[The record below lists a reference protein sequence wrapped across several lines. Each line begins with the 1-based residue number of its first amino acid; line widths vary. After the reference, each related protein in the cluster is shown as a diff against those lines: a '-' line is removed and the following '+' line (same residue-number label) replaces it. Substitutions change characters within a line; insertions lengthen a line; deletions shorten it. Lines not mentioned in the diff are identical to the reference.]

1 MVEIKITGNTP
12 LEALASVTAFGWH
25 SMKDPEVHTAATRV
39 LDAEQ
44 AKAPVPASAAAPVP
58 PSAVPPVA
66 PPAAPV
72 TGPAP
77 TAAPSYTMEQVS
89 KAGADLLALNPAKMP
104 ELMDLLQQFGVPAIS
119 ELKAEQMGPFA
130 TALRGLGA
138 QL

>member
-44 AKAPVPASAAAPVP
+44 AKAPVSGASVS

-119 ELKAEQMGPFA
+119 ALKAEQMGPFA